1 MRELRT
7 GVLAGLLAAALALPA
22 MAQEAAQC
30 GTGLPAG
37 AWIGGSMAG
46 SDLTT
51 AAGAFDLS
59 GAVPPGGYH
68 VTGFTLSAAADIR
81 VEAAGQFGGD
91 PVIELYDGAG
101 TLVVTDDD
109 SGGNL
114 DSRAEI
120 ALQPG
125 TYCLATRSYGGGPI
139 TADIRVG
146 LADHAPLT
154 PGSGGSNI
162 AACMAD
168 TPAIQLGRGPL
179 DQLPERQAVATN
191 SITGAPYYRFTLGAP
206 TPVTIRATNPRADP
220 YIYIFDGNGSLIG
233 ENDDYNSLNSRIDFT
248 DPLPAGNYCIGMRSL
263 SDPTLPVE
271 TSVAVFSEAEM
282 MRDLYAT
289 GEASPPPDG
298 RTYPVVALGTLD
310 TRLVRDGTVGSNAVW
325 HSFTVPAGGL
335 VLIDAV
341 GLGNSDPV
349 IYLYDDL
356 GRAVARNDDSN
367 GTLNSQI
374 ATRVTPGTYMLG
386 VTQYH
391 GENGVIRVAIER
403 YVPAR

>member
-1 MRELRT
+1 MRLLKT
-7 GVLAGLLAAALALPA
+7 GFLAGLLVTGLATGA
-22 MAQEAAQC
+22 MAQDAQC
-30 GTGLPAG
+30 GAGLPAG
-37 AWIGGSMAG
+37 TWIGGDAAG
-46 SDLTT
+46 SDIATSAAAYDLT
-51 AAGAFDLS
+51 

-68 VTGFTLSAAADIR
+68 VSGFTLSTAAQVR
-81 VEAAGQFGGD
+81 VEAAGQLGGD
-91 PVIELYDGAG
+91 PVIELYNAAG
-101 TLVVTDDD
+101 TLVLTDDD
-109 SGGNL
+109 SGGNF
-114 DSRAEI
+114 DSRGEI
-120 ALQPG
+120 TLQPG
-125 TYCLATRSYGGGPI
+125 SYCLATRSYGGGPI

-146 LADHAPLT
+146 LLEHPPLT

-162 AACMAD
+162 AACTAD
-168 TPAIQLGRGPL
+168 TPAILLGRGPI
-179 DQLPERQAVATN
+179 DQLSDRQAVATN
-191 SITGAPYYRFTLGAP
+191 SVTGAPYYRFTLGSA

-220 YIYIFDGNGSLIG
+220 YIYIYDTNGGLIG
-233 ENDDYNSLNSRIDFT
+233 ENDDYNNLNSRVDFT
-248 DPLPAGNYCIGMRSL
+248 DPLPAGSYCIGMRAL
-263 SDPTLPVE
+263 SDPNLPVE
-271 TSVAVFSEAEM
+271 VSVAVFSESEM

-298 RTYPVVALGTLD
+298 RTYPVVALGALD
-310 TRLVRDGTVGSNAVW
+310 TRLVRDGTVGSDAVW
-325 HSFTVPAGGL
+325 HSFTVPAAGL

-349 IYLYDDL
+349 IYLFDDL

-374 ATRVTPGTYMLG
+374 AARVSPGTYMLG

>member
-1 MRELRT
+1 MRLLKT
-7 GVLAGLLAAALALPA
+7 GFLAGLLVTGLATGA
-22 MAQEAAQC
+22 MAQDAQC
-30 GTGLPAG
+30 GAGLPAG
-37 AWIGGSMAG
+37 TWIGGDAAG
-46 SDLTT
+46 SDIATSAAAYDLT
-51 AAGAFDLS
+51 

-68 VTGFTLSAAADIR
+68 VSGFTLSTSARVR
-81 VEAAGQFGGD
+81 VEAAGQQGGD
-91 PVIELYDGAG
+91 PVIELYDAAG
-101 TLVVTDDD
+101 TLVLTDDD
-109 SGGNL
+109 SGGNF
-114 DSRAEI
+114 DSRGEI
-120 ALQPG
+120 TLQPG
-125 TYCLATRSYGGGPI
+125 SYCLATRSYGGGPI

-146 LADHAPLT
+146 LLEHPPLT

-162 AACMAD
+162 AACTTD
-168 TPAIQLGRGPL
+168 TPAILLGRGPI
-179 DQLPERQAVATN
+179 DQLSDRQAVATN
-191 SITGAPYYRFTLGAP
+191 SVTGAPYYRFTLGSA

-220 YIYIFDGNGSLIG
+220 YIYIYDGNGGLIG
-233 ENDDYNSLNSRIDFT
+233 ENDDYNNLNSRVDFT
-248 DPLPAGNYCIGMRSL
+248 DPLPAGSYCIGMRAL
-263 SDPTLPVE
+263 SDPNLPVE
-271 TSVAVFSEAEM
+271 VSVAVFSESEM

-298 RTYPVVALGTLD
+298 RTYPVVALGALD
-310 TRLVRDGTVGSNAVW
+310 TRLVRDGTVGSDAVW
-325 HSFTVPAGGL
+325 HSFTVPGAGL

-349 IYLYDDL
+349 IYLFDDL

-374 ATRVTPGTYMLG
+374 AARVSPGTYMLG

>member
-1 MRELRT
+1 MQRLKT
-7 GVLAGLLAAALALPA
+7 GVLAGLLVAGLAMPALA
-22 MAQEAAQC
+22 QDAQC
-30 GTGLPAG
+30 GAGLPPG
-37 AWIGGSMAG
+37 TWIGGDAAG
-46 SDLTT
+46 SDIATAT
-51 AAGAFDLS
+51 AAYDAT

-68 VTGFTLSAAADIR
+68 VSAFSLSEAMAVR

-91 PVIELYDGAG
+91 PVIELYDAAGA
-101 TLVVTDDD
+101 LLLTDDD

-114 DSRAEI
+114 NSRAEI
-120 ALQPG
+120 TLQPG

-146 LADHAPLT
+146 LAEHAPLT

-168 TPAIQLGRGPL
+168 TPATPLGRGPV
-179 DQLPERQAVATN
+179 DQLSDGRASATN
-191 SITGAPYYRFTLGAP
+191 SITGAPYYRFTLGTA

-220 YIYIFDGNGSLIG
+220 YIYIYDGNGVLIG

-248 DPLPAGNYCIGMRSL
+248 DPLPAGSYCIGMRSL

-271 TSVAVFSEAEM
+271 VSVAVFSESEM

-298 RTYPVVALGTLD
+298 RTYPVVALGALN
-310 TRLVRDGTVGSNAVW
+310 TRLMRDGTVGSDAVW
-325 HSFTVPAGGL
+325 HSFTVPAAGL

-341 GLGNSDPV
+341 GIGNSDPV
-349 IYLYDDL
+349 IYLFDDL

-374 ATRVTPGTYMLG
+374 AARVAPGTYMLG

-403 YVPAR
+403 YVPAQ

>member
-1 MRELRT
+1 MRRLIS
-7 GVLAGLLAAALALPA
+7 GVLAGLLATGLAMPALA
-22 MAQEAAQC
+22 QVAQC
-30 GTGLPAG
+30 GAELPPG
-37 AWIGGSMAG
+37 TWIGGDAEG
-46 SDLTT
+46 SDIATAT
-51 AAGAFDLS
+51 AAYDLT

-68 VTGFTLSAAADIR
+68 VSAFSLSEAMAVR
-81 VEAAGQFGGD
+81 VEAAGQSGGD
-91 PVIELYDGAG
+91 PVIELYDAAGA
-101 TLVVTDDD
+101 LVLTDDD
-109 SGGNL
+109 SGGNFN
-114 DSRAEI
+114 SRGEI
-120 ALQPG
+120 TLQPG

-146 LADHAPLT
+146 LLAHTPLT

-162 AACMAD
+162 AACTLDMAA
-168 TPAIQLGRGPL
+168 TPLGRGPL
-179 DQLPERQAVATN
+179 DQLPDGRASATN
-191 SITGAPYYRFTLGAP
+191 SVTGAPYYRFTLAAP
-206 TPVTIRATNPRADP
+206 TPLTIRATNPRADP
-220 YIYIFDGNGSLIG
+220 YIYIYDGSGALIG

-248 DPLPAGNYCIGMRSL
+248 DPLPAGSYCIGMRAL
-263 SDPTLPVE
+263 SDPDLPVE
-271 TSVAVFSEAEM
+271 VSVAVFSEAEM

-298 RTYPVVALGTLD
+298 RTYPVVALGALN
-310 TRLVRDGTVGSNAVW
+310 TRLVRDGTVGSDAVW
-325 HSFTVPAGGL
+325 HSFTVPAAGL

-349 IYLYDDL
+349 IYLFDDL

-374 ATRVTPGTYMLG
+374 AARVAPGTYMLG